1 MVLPVLLFP
10 PESVSGMK
18 AESSPP
24 PYRLA
29 AVCLGLL
36 CAALL
41 IAIIALSV
49 YHGTSSHSA
58 RKEITTLTAAVGQL
72 RNERTQFFTVL
83 SEKFPILQQYCQ
95 VAENGSQEFICKA
108 CPSNWINMNS
118 TCYYFS
124 SDAMNWNESFFY
136 CRFLGANLVIINSDE
151 KQKFVFEH
159 SKETYWIGL
168 NDAAKEDTFMW
179 VDGTKLTKGYW
190 NKRQPDNHEDE
201 DCVTINPVASFQM
214 AWNDLKCSIK
224 ERFICEAKALDL
236 SADSLS

>member
-1 MVLPVLLFP
+1 
-10 PESVSGMK
+10 MK

-49 YHGTSSHSA
+49 YHNACISSPQMAHP
-58 RKEITTLTAAVGQL
+58 LTV
-72 RNERTQFFTVL
+72 
-83 SEKFPILQQYCQ
+83 P
-95 VAENGSQEFICKA
+95 EFICKA